1 MERDISKI
9 PLIND
14 WSYLI
19 ALETGLFTRGELS
32 GAVLKALNDQARL
45 LSRRYLVQKS
55 KLDVRKLTPA
65 ETEILDTLSDT
76 AASLRRRQRL
86 PHNIVKSLRAGGL
99 IAAVERSV
107 CASGILQCHNGFYE
121 DGLEPGAFERIVMR
135 HPHEFG
141 DHARQSAALY
151 FAQEPFALEQS
162 QDMHDQPLQA
172 SA

>member
-1 MERDISKI
+1 MERDLSKI
-9 PLIND
+9 PLITD

-32 GAVLKALNDQARL
+32 GAVLKALKDQARL

-55 KLDVRKLTPA
+55 KLDVRKLSPA

-76 AASLRRRQRL
+76 AANLRRRKRL

-107 CASGILQCHNGFYE
+107 CAAGVLQCHNGFYE
-121 DGLEPGAFERIVMR
+121 DGLEPGVFERIVAR
-135 HPHEFG
+135 HPQEFG

-151 FAQEPFALEQS
+151 LAQEAPPAPQG
-162 QDMHDQPLQA
+162 QPLQA

>member
-1 MERDISKI
+1 MERDLSKI
-9 PLIND
+9 SLITD

-55 KLDVRKLTPA
+55 KLDVRRLTPA
-65 ETEILDTLSDT
+65 ETEILDTLSET
-76 AASLRRRQRL
+76 AANLRRRQRL

-107 CASGILQCHNGFYE
+107 CAAGILQCHNGFYE

-135 HPHEFG
+135 HPQEFG

-151 FAQEPFALEQS
+151 FAEHAPPVTL
-162 QDMHDQPLQA
+162 DQPLQA

>member
-1 MERDISKI
+1 M
-9 PLIND
+9 
-14 WSYLI
+14 
-19 ALETGLFTRGELS
+19 
-32 GAVLKALNDQARL
+32 
-45 LSRRYLVQKS
+45 
-55 KLDVRKLTPA
+55 KLDKIVVESHGKMYVCRAKVDRKTNSVIAVSDDGSVIVTVRKLTPA

-141 DHARQSAALY
+141 DHARQSATLY
-151 FAQEPFALEQS
+151 FAQEPFPLEQP
-162 QDMHDQPLQA
+162 QEAHDQPLQA

>member
-55 KLDVRKLTPA
+55 KLDVLKLTPA

-121 DGLEPGAFERIVMR
+121 DGLEPGAWVPILPV
-135 HPHEFG
+135 G
-141 DHARQSAALY
+141 VVLALLVEWSGSLWP
-151 FAQEPFALEQS
+151 AITAHGVVNALAV
-162 QDMHDQPLQA
+162 LLG
-172 SA
+172 